1 MHKSHLVF
9 YIYQA
14 GGTGQIMDATE
25 GFGQTYMGP
34 RENADL
40 FVGGTTLT
48 ARLEVIMHGAVGRT
62 ASPGDKILT
71 P

>member
-1 MHKSHLVF
+1 MPEE
-9 YIYQA
+9 QA
-14 GGTGQIMDATE
+14 RSWTRLQ
-25 GFGQTYMGP
+25 GFGQTYMGS

-48 ARLEVIMHGAVGRT
+48 ARLVVIMHGAVGRT
-62 ASPGDKILT
+62 GSPGDKIST